1 MMISRLD
8 SVVVGVDN
16 LAEAKVDYALMF
28 GADGVAASFDGRSA
42 HRFCTSNTDLCLVEK
57 QGDRAGMESL
67 VFAVPDRSGALRRLD
82 KVGIDVDSD
91 KNGLIA
97 LKREHTRNLQFIFR
111 DDLSHSKEVI
121 ESPSG
126 DGLTGLDHAVIASGD
141 GDYTASL
148 LSARLQLDMR
158 LDLTNP
164 DWDARLMFF
173 RCGDL
178 IVEVYQPL
186 SKPLAPER
194 DRFFGLSW
202 RADNIERAHAM
213 FIEHGFDIS
222 EVRTGRRPG
231 SRVFTVRDRTHGV
244 PTLVLGVD

>member
-8 SVVVGVDN
+8 TVVVGVDN
-16 LAEAKVDYALMF
+16 LADATADYSLMF
-28 GADGVAASFDGRSA
+28 GADGVATSFDGRSA
-42 HRFCTSNTDLCLVEK
+42 HRFTTTNTDLCLVEK

-67 VFAVPDRSGALRRLD
+67 VFAVPDKSGALRRLG
-82 KVGIDVDSD
+82 KVGIDIESD
-91 KNGLIA
+91 ENGLVT
-97 LKREHTRNLQFIFR
+97 LKRENTRSLQFVLCE
-111 DDLSHSKEVI
+111 DLSDSASGS
-121 ESPSG
+121 SPSG
-126 DGLTGLDHAVIASGD
+126 DGLVGLDHAVIASGD

-202 RADNIERAHAM
+202 RAGNIDQAHAT
-213 FIEHGFDIS
+213 FTEHGFDVS

>member
-8 SVVVGVDN
+8 TVVVGVDN
-16 LAEAKVDYALMF
+16 LADAKADYSLMF
-28 GADGVAASFDGRSA
+28 GAEGVAARFNGRSA
-42 HRFCTSNTDLCLVEK
+42 HRFSTSNTNLCLVEK
-57 QGDRAGMESL
+57 KGDRAGMESL
-67 VFAVPDRSGALRRLD
+67 VFAVPDKAGALRRLG
-82 KVGIDVDSD
+82 KVGIEVDSD
-91 KNGLIA
+91 ENGLVS
-97 LKREHTRNLQFIFR
+97 LKRENTRSLQFVLCEEHC
-111 DDLSHSKEVI
+111 DSAAGT
-121 ESPSG
+121 SPNG
-126 DGLTGLDHAVIASGD
+126 NGLVGLDHAVIASGD

-202 RADNIERAHAM
+202 RADNIDRAHAT
-213 FIEHGFDIS
+213 FSEHGFDVS

-231 SRVFTVRDRTHGV
+231 SRVFTLRDRTHGV